1 MATLRSMPPS
11 GGADNATPKRTAE
24 NGEPKRTP
32 WLARRL
38 ALEARDPTPVED
50 LATFWRTSAQAATI
64 LMALLAFGV
73 FLFVAGKL
81 VVPVLAAVAVG
92 MTFGPAIRHATKRGV
107 PAWVMA
113 IVVLL
118 LLIAAMN
125 AAVMTL
131 AQPIS
136 ELIGRAPELGGAIK
150 DKLQILDRPLGAF
163 YELQYALGL
172 GGTGA
177 GTGVSQSRV
186 LEGVVTVVTPAAVQI
201 AMQLVLFFGT
211 LFFFIIGRN
220 EFRKYVVNWFTEREG
235 RLRALRILN
244 DIEDNLGGYLI
255 VVTAINLS
263 LGIVTVIM
271 AYLLGLPAPLLW
283 GALAFG
289 LNYIPYVGPAIMYVL
304 LFVIGLMT
312 YPTFLGALLP
322 PGIFIL
328 ITLIEGQFLSPAIVG
343 RQVLSIHP
351 LSIFLGIAFWA
362 WMWGPMGAFLATPIL
377 IVGRVIYDH
386 VYPQQ
391 KADLPG

>member
-92 MTFGPAIRHATKRGV
+92 MTFGRAIRHATKRGV

-391 KADLPG
+391 KSDLPG